1 MSGKNFLT
9 ILVLLAGLLTVN
21 VTQAETLEKVT
32 LAQFGQSKFLLYL
45 PLYIAQEEGF
55 FAQQGLDVDLKFAGN
70 DDQVFAAVMSG
81 SVNYGMGDP
90 VFTAIAAE
98 KGGAAKT
105 VAMLITNLALAG
117 YTNQASI
124 PVITKAEQ
132 LAGLRIGS
140 FPAPSTS
147 YTVLDGLKRHTPAM
161 ASTQIV
167 QGAMG
172 TQLALLEAG
181 KTDIAT
187 DLEPAVAQAESR
199 GYRVIL
205 NLKNYTPPQAVTGL
219 IVRQDTIDHHAD
231 QVQRMVNAMQQAISA
246 MYRDPTIAYRT
257 AQKLFPDLGKD
268 ITKRAVDHMLH
279 DAMYPTSVVVPDD
292 YWQRT

>member
-105 VAMLITNLALAG
+105 VAMLITRPQWQAHKLCKALWERSLLYWKPERPTLPPIWNLL
-117 YTNQASI
+117 
-124 PVITKAEQ
+124 
-132 LAGLRIGS
+132 
-140 FPAPSTS
+140 
-147 YTVLDGLKRHTPAM
+147 
-161 ASTQIV
+161 
-167 QGAMG
+167 
-172 TQLALLEAG
+172 
-181 KTDIAT
+181 
-187 DLEPAVAQAESR
+187 
-199 GYRVIL
+199 
-205 NLKNYTPPQAVTGL
+205 
-219 IVRQDTIDHHAD
+219 
-231 QVQRMVNAMQQAISA
+231 
-246 MYRDPTIAYRT
+246 
-257 AQKLFPDLGKD
+257 
-268 ITKRAVDHMLH
+268 
-279 DAMYPTSVVVPDD
+279 
-292 YWQRT
+292 